1 MALPKRTRGSQTE
14 MENLQAPEVRRDF
27 FERLAAS
34 LPVGIYRTD
43 PAWNCLYVNERWCE
57 LTGLSPEEAVGEE
70 WIQPVHPDDRGR
82 IIASCLEM
90 LEREEKWEGE
100 FRLLSK
106 TGETTWVHGIVK
118 AMRDADGK
126 IIGYLGTQI
135 DITSYKLIN
144 EQLRQSEEKFRAL
157 ADYAHDW
164 EYWVEPQGDYLYISP
179 AVQRVTGYDAE
190 QMAAEPELLFTIV
203 HPDDRKFFRKHF
215 TEEFQQRETCQ
226 FCFRIIR
233 NDGELRW
240 ISHLCQPVYNSTGDF
255 LGCRASNRD
264 ITRQKQAEEQLVASE
279 QRFRL
284 ALDASSDGVWDRDLI
299 TNEVY
304 YGENWH
310 RVLGYTDEDAK
321 SREFSWKKLLHPEDR
336 EKAFAAIQEHFEG
349 RNERYETEFR
359 MLNKKGE
366 WQWFLSRGKVV
377 AKDEMERPLRFVGTH
392 TDITK
397 SKNYEFELKT
407 TRDNLEKMV
416 KERTA
421 ELEETNVA
429 LKVLLKKRERDKTE
443 LEQSILKNVAS
454 LIEPYM
460 DRLEKTNLTEG
471 QHSIAEIL
479 RANLA
484 ELTSSFSRSFAARWV
499 KFTPAEIQIANL
511 IKNGK
516 STKEIADLINA
527 SPGTVNIHRKN
538 IRKKLGL
545 TNQKA
550 NLQTVLSSFSR
561 NS

>member
-1 MALPKRTRGSQTE
+1 M
-14 MENLQAPEVRRDF
+14 
-27 FERLAAS
+27 AAS
-34 LPVGIYRTD
+34 LPVGIYLTD
-43 PAWNCLYVNERWCE
+43 TSWNCLYVNERWCE
-57 LTGLSPEEAVGEE
+57 LTGLSPEEAIGEE
-70 WIQPVHPDDRGR
+70 WIQPIHPDDRGR
-82 IIASCLEM
+82 IISSCIKM
-90 LEREEKWEGE
+90 LDSEGIWEGE
-100 FRLLSK
+100 YRLLNK
-106 TGETTWVHGIVK
+106 NGGVIWVQGIVK
-118 AMRDADGK
+118 AMRDADGR
-126 IIGYLGTQI
+126 ITVYFGTQA
-135 DITSYKLIN
+135 DITNYKQTI
-144 EQLRQSEEKFRAL
+144 EQLRKSEEKFRAI
-157 ADYAHDW
+157 ADYATDW

-179 AVQRVTGYDAE
+179 AVQRLTGYDAE
-190 QMAAEPELLFTIV
+190 QMAAEPELLFTII
-203 HPDDRKFFRKHF
+203 HPDDRKFFRKHLA
-215 TEEFQQRETCQ
+215 EEFHQREPFQ
-226 FCFRIIR
+226 FDFRIIR
-233 NDGELRW
+233 NDEELRW
-240 ISHLCQPVYNSTGDF
+240 ISHECQPIFNSTGDF
-255 LGCRASNRD
+255 LGRRVSNRD
-264 ITRQKQAEEQLVASE
+264 ITRQKLAEEQLVASE

-284 ALDASSDGVWDRDLI
+284 ALDASSDGLWDRDLL

-321 SREFSWKKLLHPEDR
+321 AKEFSWKKLLHPEDR

-349 RNERYETEFR
+349 RKERYETEFR

-377 AKDEMERPLRFVGTH
+377 AKDEMGRPLRFVGTH

-397 SKNYEFELKT
+397 SKNYEFELQA

-416 KERTA
+416 KKRTA

-429 LKVLLKKRERDKTE
+429 LKVLLKRREKDKTE

-460 DRLEKTNLTEG
+460 DRLAKTNLNES
-471 QHSIAEIL
+471 QYAIVEVL
-479 RANLA
+479 KANLA
-484 ELTSSFSRSFAARWV
+484 ELTSSFSRSFAARWG

-545 TNQKA
+545 TNEKA
-550 NLQTVLSSFSR
+550 NLQTVLSSFSQG
-561 NS
+561 S